1 MLHLENLRKLSLDP
15 GSGGGGIASGG
26 IAAFQNFL
34 RESSSCF
41 AFVLRFTFYVLRF
54 KFCVLRFAFSK
65 NDSFIM
71 QNDLMRN

>member
-41 AFVLRFTFYVLRF
+41 AFVLRFTFYVLS
-54 KFCVLRFAFSK
+54 FAF
-65 NDSFIM
+65 
-71 QNDLMRN
+71 